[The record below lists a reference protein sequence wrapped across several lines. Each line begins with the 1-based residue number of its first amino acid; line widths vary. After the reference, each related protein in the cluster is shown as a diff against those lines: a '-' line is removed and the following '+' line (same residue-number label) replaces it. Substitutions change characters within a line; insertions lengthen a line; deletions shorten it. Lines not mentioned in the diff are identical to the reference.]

1 VRRTLQTFPPTATV
15 CNSAASPVKGA
26 GQSCARVGDQLPT
39 RFESVPDAEWP
50 NKFLGLGPI
59 REVAALVSGSA
70 TRPGKAT
77 RAARTS
83 GTDGT
88 MVAVNTTSDHSATRC
103 QNVARLTQ
111 KMRVAL
117 VEASRNPLRRLHDDL
132 EGKPAW
138 PAHPATLRALE
149 ARGLVEKTR
158 RRTRKGWWLD
168 EWSITDNGRQAL
180 VPASLVRADRPVYMA
195 HPSRT
200 TGDYTSDPSRTFDR
214 LEVMDVGLI
223 AEQWRQ
229 DSDLRRAAG
238 EDRRCQARRLS
249 RTVRRV

>member
-1 VRRTLQTFPPTATV
+1 VRSRRR
-15 CNSAASPVKGA
+15 SA
-26 GQSCARVGDQLPT
+26 
-39 RFESVPDAEWP
+39 PDAIRERAGCRVAQQ
-50 NKFLGLGPI
+50 FLGLGPI

-70 TRPGKAT
+70 TRSGKAT

-88 MVAVNTTSDHSATRC
+88 MVAVNTTSDHSETRC
-103 QNVARLTQ
+103 QNAARLTQ
-111 KMRVAL
+111 KMRAAL

-168 EWSITDNGRQAL
+168 EWSITDNGREAL

-214 LEVMDVGLI
+214 LEVMDVGLLG
-223 AEQWRQ
+223 AQWID
-229 DSDLRRAAG
+229 DSALRYAAS
-238 EDRRCQARRLS
+238 EDRRARARRLS
-249 RTVRRV
+249 RTVRRD

>member
-1 VRRTLQTFPPTATV
+1 
-15 CNSAASPVKGA
+15 
-26 GQSCARVGDQLPT
+26 
-39 RFESVPDAEWP
+39 
-50 NKFLGLGPI
+50 
-59 REVAALVSGSA
+59 
-70 TRPGKAT
+70 
-77 RAARTS
+77 
-83 GTDGT
+83 
-88 MVAVNTTSDHSATRC
+88 MVAVNTTSDHSETRC
-103 QNVARLTQ
+103 QNAARLTQ
-111 KMRVAL
+111 KMRAAL

-168 EWSITDNGRQAL
+168 EWAITDNGRQAL
-180 VPASLVRADRPVYMA
+180 APASLVRADRPVYMA

>member
-15 CNSAASPVKGA
+15 CNSAASPVIGA

-50 NKFLGLGPI
+50 NSFWDWGLSGKLLPWFLAV
-59 REVAALVSGSA
+59 RHAQKAA
-70 TRPGKAT
+70 
-77 RAARTS
+77 RAVRTS

-88 MVAVNTTSDHSATRC
+88 MVAVNTTSDDSETRC
-103 QNVARLTQ
+103 QDVARLTQ
-111 KMRVAL
+111 KMRDAL

-132 EGKPAW
+132 AGKPAW
-138 PAHPATLRALE
+138 PVHPATLRALE
-149 ARGLVEKTR
+149 ARGVVEKTR

-168 EWSITDNGRQAL
+168 EWAITDKGRQAL

-214 LEVMDVGLI
+214 LEVMDVALI

-238 EDRRCQARRLS
+238 EDRRGQARRLS